1 MTIKYRRLENFF
13 EKTVAVITA
22 VLGNSIS
29 FFLATLL
36 VILWLA
42 NIDYQNQILN
52 DIVRDYIFGATFLT
66 LFIIQ
71 KSFNHFSA
79 SLHIKLNELVS
90 SNKYANNAV
99 LNVETK
105 TEHEIK
111 EIIRDYSD
119 LIDQEINLKK

>member
-1 MTIKYRRLENFF
+1 MFLVDPVVFVF
-13 EKTVAVITA
+13 EMYD
-22 VLGNSIS
+22 S
-29 FFLATLL
+29 
-36 VILWLA
+36 

>member
-1 MTIKYRRLENFF
+1 MSIKYRRLEKFF
-13 EKTVAVITA
+13 EKIVAVISA
-22 VLGNSIS
+22 VLGNSIT
-29 FFLATLL
+29 FFLATIL
-36 VILWLA
+36 VVLWLY

-52 DIVRDYIFGATFLT
+52 DIVRDYIFGASFLT

-90 SNKYANNAV
+90 SNKNANNAV

-119 LIDQEINLKK
+119 LIDQEINFKK

>member
-22 VLGNSIS
+22 VLGNFIS